1 MRFPTLKLGHQGAL
15 LVVLLLLLEIVFVQQ
30 YSVLLDQAE
39 MDSRREEKTK
49 EIITRGS
56 DLLQEI
62 YNAGDSLGKY
72 ALHHTQ
78 DEEQRY
84 NQAVQRIPEIMSW
97 LKNELRNN
105 PEQTERLNRIDQ
117 NLTMGMAILK
127 KMKAKADADPNYVI
141 YFVQYVDLQ
150 PKLAALV
157 RDMKAFLRT
166 EREKES
172 LLPETMRQQRERTK
186 TVLLIGGS
194 ANVVLALFLAV
205 FFVSRLRS
213 RLNIVLDNS
222 RRLREKRPLQPTMR
236 GTDEIASIDVA
247 FHKMVESLK
256 GEEELLKRSEQQ
268 MRSMIENIPVGLAV
282 LDKHSDIE
290 FANSSSERILGYDQF
305 DLLDKKLSSLLSTT
319 IYAKDSDWISL
330 LPSQQVVEVSGTRKD
345 GSTVYVELSTVDASV
360 SAGGTR
366 VSGDTGNAG
375 ASPASAVPE
384 QRRLAMLLDVSE
396 RHQMQKMRR
405 AFVAMVSHELRTPL
419 TSVGMF
425 LEMLEMGL
433 VGTQSNKL
441 SAEIERNR
449 MNVAQLILLITDLLD
464 LEKTEADKLPLV
476 PSATIAEDVIDKA
489 IENVGKQLEE
499 KNIRAHFE
507 GSEVALL
514 VDVEKLTKAMTNL
527 LSGLIR
533 LTPTGGLLKV
543 DVQTDTSGFID
554 IKVNALNVNIPRSQ
568 SQFLF
573 ERFQQVEANGTHH
586 SLGLGFALCQAI
598 VKRHGG
604 TTGIDQ
610 TDSDG
615 GGTCLF
621 IRLPRFD

>member
-1 MRFPTLKLGHQGAL
+1 MKLPTLKLGHQGAL
-15 LVVLLLLLEIVFVQQ
+15 LVVLLLLLELVFVQQ
-30 YSVLLDQAE
+30 YSVLVDQAE

-49 EIITRGS
+49 EIITMGS

-62 YNAGDSLGKY
+62 YNAGDSLGKF
-72 ALHHTQ
+72 ALHHTP

-84 NQAVQRIPEIMSW
+84 NHAIQRIPEIMTW

-105 PEQTERLNRIDQ
+105 EEQTERLNRIDE
-117 NLTMGMAILK
+117 NLNTGLDIIK
-127 KMKAKADADPNYVI
+127 KMKAKADADPHYVI

-166 EREKES
+166 ERQKES

-194 ANVVLALFLAV
+194 ANVVLAVFLAL
-205 FFVSRLRS
+205 FFVGRLRS

-222 RRLREKRPLQPTMR
+222 RRLREKRALQSPMR
-236 GTDEIASIDVA
+236 GADEIATIDVA

-290 FANSSSERILGYDQF
+290 FANSASERILGYDQPE
-305 DLLDKKLSSLLSTT
+305 LLDRNLSSLLSNSS
-319 IYAKDSDWISL
+319 YAQDSNWIAH
-330 LPSQQVVEVSGTRKD
+330 LPPQQVVEVSGTRKD
-345 GSTVYVELSTVDASV
+345 GSSVYVELST
-360 SAGGTR
+360 T
-366 VSGDTGNAG
+366 
-375 ASPASAVPE
+375 PSAVSE
-384 QRRLAMLLDVSE
+384 SDERRLAMLLDVSE
-396 RHQMQKMRR
+396 RHQIQKMRR

-433 VGTQSNKL
+433 VGSQSSNL
-441 SAEIERNR
+441 SSEIARSR
-449 MNVAQLILLITDLLD
+449 ANVSQLILLITDLLD
-464 LEKTEADKLPLV
+464 LEKTEADKMPLA
-476 PSATIAEDVIDKA
+476 PTATIAEDIIDKA

-499 KNIRAHFE
+499 RNIRAHFE
-507 GSEVALL
+507 GSEIELF
-514 VDVEKLTKAMTNL
+514 VDVEKLTKAMTHL

-533 LTPTGGLLKV
+533 LTPSGGLIVV
-543 DVQTDTSGFID
+543 DVENGPDGVTD
-554 IKVNALNVNIPRSQ
+554 IKVKANNINIPPEQR
-568 SQFLF
+568 QFLF
-573 ERFQQVEANGTHH
+573 ERFQQVEIGGTRH

-604 TTGIDQ
+604 STSVADTT
-610 TDSDG
+610 SAE
-615 GGTCLF
+615 GGTSLLV
-621 IRLPRFD
+621 RLPK

>member
-1 MRFPTLKLGHQGAL
+1 MKLPSLKLGHQGAL
-15 LVVLLLLLEIVFVQQ
+15 LVVLLLVLELVFVYQ

-39 MDSRREEKTK
+39 IDSRHEERTK
-49 EIITRGS
+49 EIITMGS

-62 YNAGDSLGKY
+62 YNAGDSLGKF
-72 ALHHTQ
+72 ALHHTS

-84 NQAVQRIPEIMSW
+84 NHAVQRIPEIMIW

-105 PEQTERLNRIDQ
+105 PEQTERLNRIDE
-117 NLTMGMAILK
+117 NLTMGMDILN

-166 EREKES
+166 ERQKES

-186 TVLLIGGS
+186 TVLLIGGT

-222 RRLREKRPLQPTMR
+222 RRLKEKRPLQPTMR
-236 GTDEIASIDVA
+236 GADEIATIDVA

-282 LDKHSDIE
+282 LDKHADIE
-290 FANSSSERILGYDQF
+290 FANSASERILGYDQA
-305 DLLDKKLSSLLSTT
+305 DLLDKKLSSILSTT
-319 IYAKDSDWISL
+319 TYAKDSDWIGL
-330 LPSQQVVEVSGTRKD
+330 LPPEQVVEVSGTRND
-345 GSTVYVELSTVDASV
+345 GTTVFVELSTSTLNL
-360 SAGGTR
+360 G
-366 VSGDTGNAG
+366 
-375 ASPASAVPE
+375 E
-384 QRRLAMLLDVSE
+384 RRLAMLLDVSE

-441 SAEIERNR
+441 SAEIARNKT
-449 MNVAQLILLITDLLD
+449 NVAQLILLITDLLD
-464 LEKTEADKLPLV
+464 LEKTEADKMPLA
-476 PSATIAEDVIDKA
+476 PTATIAEDIIDKA
-489 IENVGKQLEE
+489 IDNVGKQLEE

-507 GSEVALL
+507 GSEIELI
-514 VDVEKLTKAMTNL
+514 VDVEKMTKAMTNL

-533 LTPTGGLLKV
+533 LTPNGGLLEV
-543 DVQTDTSGFID
+543 DVQTAAQGSVD
-554 IKVNALNVNIPRSQ
+554 IKVNARDVTIPTAQ
-568 SQFLF
+568 SQYLF
-573 ERFQQVEANGTHH
+573 ERFQQVEVDGTRH
-586 SLGLGFALCQAI
+586 SLGLSLALCQAI

-604 TTGIDQ
+604 TTGVDHASQSI
-610 TDSDG
+610 
-615 GGTCLF
+615 GTCFF
-621 IRLPRFD
+621 IRLR